1 MQKGITTALTLALI
15 ATPAL
20 GETETNP
27 ARILWLLG
35 LGLLRA
41 E

>member
-20 GETETNP
+20 GETET
-27 ARILWLLG
+27 IQQEFYG
-35 LGLLRA
+35 CQDSDYY
-41 E
+41 